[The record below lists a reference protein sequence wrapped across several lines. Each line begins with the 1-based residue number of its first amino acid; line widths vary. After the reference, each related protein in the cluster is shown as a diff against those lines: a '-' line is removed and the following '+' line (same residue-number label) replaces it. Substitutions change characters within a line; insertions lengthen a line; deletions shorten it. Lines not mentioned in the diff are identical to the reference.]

1 MKFLIELNLDG
12 YESMEEEQDACI
24 AFIKEQ
30 LENPASYVQLL
41 WMQDLNA
48 VPNQE
53 AVEMGVYQ

>member
-1 MKFLIELNLDG
+1 MKFLIELNMDG
-12 YESMEEEQDACI
+12 YDSEEEEKEACI

-30 LENPASYVQLL
+30 LDSSATYVKVL

-48 VPNQE
+48 EINQE